1 MENSFSHIL
10 PIFLIALLGGILK
23 RKLLN
28 IDEFWQ
34 GLERMSYFILTPVI
48 LFNNIAMSE
57 AKVGSMVQ
65 LIFILIL
72 SSIIIGLVLIYYNKH
87 IQGNPKKFTSVFQ
100 GNFRFNNY
108 LFLGLAQGL
117 YGSQGLEIA
126 AIVSAYMII
135 FTNFSTVLI
144 YNIYTGKSKSRGIY
158 NLILISKKVF
168 SNPVIISSII
178 GFIFNSLDLQLNL
191 GIKLTLDKLTNMG
204 IVVGIII
211 TGAGLKLAFHKD
223 NLTYILQSNIT
234 KLILMPIITIILC
247 KVFTLNNDL
256 KYVAVLYACMPTA
269 GSSYIIARQLG
280 GDPESMKFITTS
292 MIILSLLSL
301 IIFTYIIT

>member
-23 RKLLN
+23 RKLLS
-28 IDEFWQ
+28 IDEFWK
-34 GLERMSYFILTPVI
+34 GLEKMSYVILTPII
-48 LFNNIAMSE
+48 LFSNIAMSDM
-57 AKVGSMVQ
+57 KIGSMAQ

-72 SSIIIGLVLIYYNKH
+72 SSIIIGLVLIYYNDRTK
-87 IQGNPKKFTSVFQ
+87 GDPKKFTSVFQ

-117 YGSQGLEIA
+117 YGTQGLEIA

-144 YNIYTGKSKSRGIY
+144 YNLYTGKSQSRGIY
-158 NLILISKKVF
+158 NIILISKQVC

-178 GFIFNSLDLQLNL
+178 GFIFNTLDLQLNL
-191 GIKLTLDKLTNMG
+191 GVKLTLDKLTNMG

-211 TGAGLKLAFHKD
+211 TGASLRVGFHKED
-223 NLTYILQSNIT
+223 ATYILQANIS
-234 KLILMPIITIILC
+234 KLILMPIVTILICQIFMLH
-247 KVFTLNNDL
+247 NDL
-256 KYVAVLYACMPTA
+256 KYVAVLYACMPAA
-269 GSSYIIARQLG
+269 GSSYIIANQLG
-280 GDPESMKFITTS
+280 GDQESMKSITTA
-292 MIILSLLSL
+292 MIIFSLLSL
-301 IIFTYIIT
+301 TIFTYIIT